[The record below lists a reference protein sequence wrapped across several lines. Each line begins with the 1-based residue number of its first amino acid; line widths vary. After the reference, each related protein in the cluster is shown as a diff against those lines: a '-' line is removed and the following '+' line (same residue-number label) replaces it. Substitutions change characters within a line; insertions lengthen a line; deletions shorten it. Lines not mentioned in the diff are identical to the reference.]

1 MLLIRIFDG
10 RLLFGGSSGSRFGD
24 KLRIGIVIQVAGIDF
39 AKVLRMKK
47 GSVRFV
53 VILVVVH
60 VPICFDFA
68 SNESWRH
75 QRCVGI
81 FNLKTRVKKRIIRG

>member
-10 RLLFGGSSGSRFGD
+10 RLLFGGGSGCRFGD
-24 KLRIGIVIQVAGIDF
+24 KLRIGIVIQVTGIDSTEI
-39 AKVLRMKK
+39 LRIKE
-47 GSVRFV
+47 SLVRFV
-53 VILVVVH
+53 IILVVVH

-81 FNLKTRVKKRIIRG
+81 FDLKTKC

>member
-10 RLLFGGSSGSRFGD
+10 RLLFGGGSGCRFGD
-24 KLRIGIVIQVAGIDF
+24 KLRIGIVIQVTGIDP

-47 GSVRFV
+47 SSVRFV
-53 VILVVVH
+53 IILVVVH

-81 FNLKTRVKKRIIRG
+81 FDLKTRVKKRIIRG

>member
-10 RLLFGGSSGSRFGD
+10 RLLFGGGSGCRFGD
-24 KLRIGIVIQVAGIDF
+24 KLRIGIVIQVTGIDSTE
-39 AKVLRMKK
+39 VLRMKES
-47 GSVRFV
+47 SVRFV
-53 VILVVVH
+53 IILVVVH

-81 FNLKTRVKKRIIRG
+81 FDLKTRFKKRIIRG

>member
-10 RLLFGGSSGSRFGD
+10 RLLFGGGSGCRFGD
-24 KLRIGIVIQVAGIDF
+24 KLRIGIVIQVTGIDP

-47 GSVRFV
+47 SSVRFV
-53 VILVVVH
+53 IILIVVH

-81 FNLKTRVKKRIIRG
+81 FDLKTKC